1 MLTKFKI
8 NNLTCEACV
17 KLSKMALNSLPGVKK
32 IEIDKDG
39 VTTLETEQHINF
51 ADIKEALEK
60 VDKKISLIS

>member
-1 MLTKFKI
+1 MITKFKI
-8 NNLTCEACV
+8 TNVTCDACL
-17 KLSKMALNSLPGVKK
+17 KLSKVALNSLPGVKK

-39 VTTLETEQHINF
+39 VTALETEQTVSF